1 MKIAIMGCGVVGTGV
16 YEIVRDMTKKL
27 SEGCGGEEISVKY
40 ILDIKELD
48 AEKSAIQIR
57 DIDIIANDPEIG
69 IVVEAM
75 GGVKPAFDF
84 CLKCLNSGKSVVTS
98 NKQLVA
104 EKGEELL
111 AAAEKNNAAFRFGAS
126 VCGGIPVIRTLF
138 YGLAANDISS
148 FKGILNGTSN
158 FILTKMIRDK
168 MTNSAALK
176 LAQENGYA
184 EKDPTDDIEGFDA
197 ARKTAILCSVC
208 FGKHIY
214 PDEIHTE
221 GITGISGEDVEYV
234 ENFGA
239 KIKLIGRGERLEN
252 GKIYASVAPA
262 LISDS
267 DLISGVD
274 GVFNALKVRGN
285 KVGDVLLYGP
295 GAGKDATA
303 SAVVADVLDCI
314 RKPGFDS
321 AYSWKNGTKN
331 DVLKY
336 DEYETALYVRGYAK
350 DKNRAVSAIRENF
363 DGVKF
368 LSRENAPDNEIAFI
382 TEKKKEKELK
392 SAIDGI
398 DGFTSASIIR
408 LIID

>member
-1 MKIAIMGCGVVGTGV
+1 MKIAIMGCGVVGSGV
-16 YEIVRDMTKKL
+16 YEIVRDMAGKL
-27 SEGCGGEEISVKY
+27 SKGCGGEEISVKY

-48 AEKSAIQIR
+48 AEKSALQIR
-57 DIDIIANDPEIG
+57 DIDIIANDPEVL

-75 GGVKPAFDF
+75 GVTKQDFDF
-84 CLKCLNSGKSVVTS
+84 CLKCLNAGKSVVTS

-111 AAAEKNNAAFRFGAS
+111 AAAEKNNVAFRFGAS

-138 YGLAANDISS
+138 YGLAANEISS
-148 FKGILNGTSN
+148 FAGILNGTSN
-158 FILTKMIRDK
+158 FILTKMIKDK
-168 MTNSAALK
+168 MTNAAALK

-221 GITGISGEDVEYV
+221 GITGISDEDVEYV
-234 ENFGA
+234 GSIGS
-239 KIKLIGRGERLEN
+239 KIKLIGRGEKLEN

-262 LISDS
+262 VIDEAQ
-267 DLISGVD
+267 LISGVD
-274 GVFNALKVRGN
+274 GVFNALKVNGN
-285 KVGDVLLYGP
+285 KVGEVLLYGP

-303 SAVVADVLDCI
+303 SAVVADILDCI

-321 AYSWKNGTKN
+321 VYSWENGTRN

-336 DEYETALYVRGYAK
+336 DEYETALYVRGYVK
-350 DKNRAVSAIRENF
+350 DKNKAVCAFREML
-363 DGVKF
+363 DGVRF
-368 LSRENAPDNEIAFI
+368 LSRENAPENEIAFI
-382 TEKKKEKELK
+382 TEKKKEKDIK
-392 SAIDGI
+392 NAVDSV
-398 DGFTSASIIR
+398 DGFTAASIIR
-408 LIID
+408 IIND